1 MYNMQFQQSPYND
14 HQNQYD
20 MSGVHPPVN
29 NHNNNDKAGFPSPIT
44 NSSLDSP
51 PNNKMNNLNPY
62 MPLPHSPKSY
72 NRLQQQQHQHQ
83 QQQQQQQQY
92 DMSSYMSAS
101 TNFPPS
107 ISIPPNSNNNNS
119 NMKTSTT
126 SPHQQQYYNGEDN
139 SITDTLVSPTSPTS
153 IEEELVQ
160 RK

>member
-29 NHNNNDKAGFPSPIT
+29 NDKAGFPSPIT

-51 PNNKMNNLNPY
+51 PNNNKMNNMNPY
-62 MPLPHSPKSY
+62 MPLPSSPKSY
-72 NRLQQQQHQHQ
+72 NRLQQQQ
-83 QQQQQQQQY
+83 Y
-92 DMSSYMSAS
+92 DMSNYMSAP

-107 ISIPPNSNNNNS
+107 ISIPPSSNNI
-119 NMKTSTT
+119 KTST
-126 SPHQQQYYNGEDN
+126 SPHQQQYYNGEEN
-139 SITDTLVSPTSPTS
+139 SISDTLVSPTSPTS